1 MKIFVSTSI
10 ITLLAISA
18 AAGVMPEEIPST
30 ANTISQTVEMA
41 SGAEVNAPEME
52 TTFKTKLDEFFHF
65 AFTALIIFL

>member
-30 ANTISQTVEMA
+30 ANVISQTVEMA
-41 SGAEVNAPEME
+41 SVAEVSDPELE

>member
-10 ITLLAISA
+10 VTLLAISA

-52 TTFKTKLDEFFHF
+52 TKFKTKLDEFFHF

>member
-1 MKIFVSTSI
+1 MKIIVSTSI

-41 SGAEVNAPEME
+41 SGNELNAPEME

>member
-1 MKIFVSTSI
+1 MKVFVTTSI

-41 SGAEVNAPEME
+41 SVAEVNDPEME
-52 TTFKTKLDEFFHF
+52 TNFKTKLDEFFHF

>member
-41 SGAEVNAPEME
+41 SGAEVNAPKME

>member
-30 ANTISQTVEMA
+30 ANAISQTVEMA
-41 SGAEVNAPEME
+41 SAAEVNDIELE

>member
-18 AAGVMPEEIPST
+18 AAGVMPEEIPAT
-30 ANTISQTVEMA
+30 ANAISQTAEMA
-41 SGAEVNAPEME
+41 SVVDVNDPELD

>member
-30 ANTISQTVEMA
+30 ANAISQTVEMA
-41 SGAEVNAPEME
+41 SVAEVNDPELE

>member
-1 MKIFVSTSI
+1 MKIFVTTSI

-18 AAGVMPEEIPST
+18 AAGVMPEEIPSA
-30 ANTISQTVEMA
+30 ANAIPQTVEMA
-41 SGAEVNAPEME
+41 SAAEVNAAEME

>member
-30 ANTISQTVEMA
+30 ANTIFQTVEMA

>member
-1 MKIFVSTSI
+1 MKLFVSTSI

-30 ANTISQTVEMA
+30 ANAISQTVEMA
-41 SGAEVNAPEME
+41 SAAEVNDIELE

>member
-1 MKIFVSTSI
+1 MKIFVTTSI

-30 ANTISQTVEMA
+30 ANAISQTVEMA
-41 SGAEVNAPEME
+41 SAAEVNDIELE

>member
-41 SGAEVNAPEME
+41 SRAEVNAPEME

>member
-18 AAGVMPEEIPST
+18 AAGVMPEEIPSA
-30 ANTISQTVEMA
+30 ANAIPQTVEMA
-41 SGAEVNAPEME
+41 SVAEVSDPELE
-52 TTFKTKLDEFFHF
+52 TTFETKLDEFFHF

>member
-41 SGAEVNAPEME
+41 SGAEVSTPKME

>member
-41 SGAEVNAPEME
+41 SGAEVNASETE

>member
-10 ITLLAISA
+10 ITLFAISA

-52 TTFKTKLDEFFHF
+52 TTFKTKLDEFFYF

>member
-10 ITLLAISA
+10 IALFAISA

-30 ANTISQTVEMA
+30 ANAISQTAEMVSA
-41 SGAEVNAPEME
+41 VDVNDPELD

-65 AFTALIIFL
+65 AFTALIMFL

>member
-10 ITLLAISA
+10 ITLFAISA

-30 ANTISQTVEMA
+30 ANAIAHTSEMA
-41 SGAEVNAPEME
+41 SVADVNDPELE

-65 AFTALIIFL
+65 AFTALIMFL

>member
-18 AAGVMPEEIPST
+18 AAGVMPEEIPAT
-30 ANTISQTVEMA
+30 ANAISQTAEMA
-41 SGAEVNAPEME
+41 SVVDVNDPELD

-65 AFTALIIFL
+65 AFTALIMFL

>member
-1 MKIFVSTSI
+1 MKLFVSTSI

-30 ANTISQTVEMA
+30 ANAISQTVEMA
-41 SGAEVNAPEME
+41 SVADVSDPELAP
-52 TTFKTKLDEFFHF
+52 TFKTKLDEFFHF

>member
-1 MKIFVSTSI
+1 MKLFVSTSI

-30 ANTISQTVEMA
+30 ANAISGAVETA
-41 SGAEVNAPEME
+41 SVAEVNDPNSEQ
-52 TTFKTKLDEFFHF
+52 TFKTKLDEFFHF

>member
-10 ITLLAISA
+10 VILLAMSA

-41 SGAEVNAPEME
+41 SGAEVNAPKME

>member
-30 ANTISQTVEMA
+30 ANVISQTVEMA
-41 SGAEVNAPEME
+41 SVAEVSDPEFE
-52 TTFKTKLDEFFHF
+52 TTVKTKLDEFFHF

>member
-41 SGAEVNAPEME
+41 SGAEVNAPETE

>member
-30 ANTISQTVEMA
+30 ANVISQTVEMA
-41 SGAEVNAPEME
+41 SVAEVNDPELE

>member
-1 MKIFVSTSI
+1 MKIFVTTSI
-10 ITLLAISA
+10 VTLLAISA

>member
-10 ITLLAISA
+10 ITLFAISA
-18 AAGVMPEEIPST
+18 IAGVMPEEIPST
-30 ANTISQTVEMA
+30 ANAISQTAEMA
-41 SGAEVNAPEME
+41 SVVDVNDPELD

>member
-18 AAGVMPEEIPST
+18 TAGVMPEEIPAT
-30 ANTISQTVEMA
+30 ANVISQTAEMA
-41 SGAEVNAPEME
+41 SVVDVNDPELD

>member
-1 MKIFVSTSI
+1 MKIIVSTSI
-10 ITLLAISA
+10 VTLLAISA

>member
-1 MKIFVSTSI
+1 MKLFVSTSI

-30 ANTISQTVEMA
+30 ANAISEAVETA
-41 SGAEVNAPEME
+41 SVAEVNDPNSEQ
-52 TTFKTKLDEFFHF
+52 TFKTKLDDFFNF